1 MIILFEIQL
10 VFINFILKNNNLKNN
25 KNETVKF
32 IKIILIII
40 LWKSLTKI

>member
-40 LWKSLTKI
+40 L